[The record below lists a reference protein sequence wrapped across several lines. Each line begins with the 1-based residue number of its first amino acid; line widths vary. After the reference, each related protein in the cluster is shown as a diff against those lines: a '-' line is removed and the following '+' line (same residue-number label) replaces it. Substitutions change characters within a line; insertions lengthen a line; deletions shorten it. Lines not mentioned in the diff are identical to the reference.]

1 MNITYN
7 ILYTKKA
14 IQSGVVSLVTDEEKK
29 HKIRLIEEKLK
40 EKECKLTPQRRATL
54 NVLIENQ
61 SKHLSTEEIYDLV
74 KDKFPDIGLATI
86 YRTLQLFDDFDI
98 IKKLNFNDGCYRYEL
113 SEDQRHQHHH
123 LLCLK
128 CGNVYE
134 FDDDLLDEL
143 EHKIHKNSA
152 FAVTDH
158 MVKFFGYCI
167 ECRDK

>member
-1 MNITYN
+1 MPYLQSFEFLTNEYN
-7 ILYTKKA
+7 LQYTIYRKKA

-113 SEDQRHQHHH
+113 
-123 LLCLK
+123 
-128 CGNVYE
+128 G
-134 FDDDLLDEL
+134 
-143 EHKIHKNSA
+143 KIKASTPSLA
-152 FAVTDH
+152 LS
-158 MVKFFGYCI
+158 
-167 ECRDK
+167 